1 MRIVC
6 QVLLYHIYACKVTQL
21 SDMLKAP
28 VPHNEKERLADL
40 YQYDILDTNAE
51 TEFEELVLMASRICN
66 APVSLISLIDAERQW
81 FKARLGMEATE
92 TPRDTA
98 FCSHGILNGEIF
110 IVPDATRDE
119 RFAGNPMVT
128 GEQGIRFYAGVPLT
142 SQAGNNLGMLCVKD
156 TVPRNL
162 NEEQQ
167 QALKILGKQVV
178 KQLELRLKNKE
189 LERIA
194 AVQKRIISI
203 MAHDVRSPLSSIIGL
218 FNLYENKGIDPQR
231 LNDFLQI
238 AGSQLNGTMS
248 LLENLIEWG
257 QIQLQPASLTTSPV
271 NLKDEVQKV
280 LNTLTVQANLKGD
293 QLINLVPADVQ
304 VSIDNHVLQFI
315 LRNLVTNSIK
325 FTSAGAI
332 SIEAITELNKVRMRI
347 TDTGIGMPP
356 KMQERLFLNKEKHSR
371 RGTQNE
377 AGSGLGLVLIK
388 EFIEKAGGVI
398 AVESE
403 EGRGTT
409 FILDLPTP

>member
-1 MRIVC
+1 MI
-6 QVLLYHIYACKVTQL
+6 
-21 SDMLKAP
+21 KAS
-28 VPHNEKERLADL
+28 VPNNEKERLADL
-40 YQYDILDTNAE
+40 YQYDILDTTAE

-66 APVSLISLIDAERQW
+66 APVSLISLIDADRQW
-81 FKARLGMEATE
+81 FKARLGIDAPE
-92 TPRDTA
+92 TSRDEA
-98 FCSHGILNGEIF
+98 FCSHGILNGELF

-119 RFAGNPMVT
+119 RFADNPMVT
-128 GEQGIRFYAGVPLT
+128 GSSGIRFYAGVPLT
-142 SQAGNNLGMLCVKD
+142 SAAGNNLGMLCVKD
-156 TVPRNL
+156 KVPRNL
-162 NEEQQ
+162 SEEQQ

-231 LNDFLQI
+231 LDDFLQI

-257 QIQLQPASLTTSPV
+257 QLQLQPAPLTIMPV
-271 NLKDEVQKV
+271 NLKDEVQTV
-280 LNTLTVQANLKGD
+280 FNTMIVQANLKGN
-293 QLINLVPADVQ
+293 QLLNRVPADVQ
-304 VSIDNHVLQFI
+304 VTINSYVLQFI
-315 LRNLVTNSIK
+315 IRNLVTNANK
-325 FTSAGAI
+325 FTDAGSI
-332 SIEAITELNKVRMRI
+332 SIDAITISNKVQVLI
-347 TDTGIGMPP
+347 TDTGIGIPA

-377 AGSGLGLVLIK
+377 AGSGLGLVLVK
-388 EFIEKAGGVI
+388 EFIENTGGRLS
-398 AVESE
+398 VESE

-409 FILDLPTP
+409 FIIELPAE

>member
-1 MRIVC
+1 MI
-6 QVLLYHIYACKVTQL
+6 
-21 SDMLKAP
+21 KAS
-28 VPHNEKERLADL
+28 VPNNEKERLADL
-40 YQYDILDTNAE
+40 YQHEILDTAAE

-81 FKARLGMEATE
+81 FKARLGIEATE
-92 TPRDTA
+92 TPRDVA

-110 IVPDATRDE
+110 IIPDATRDE
-119 RFAGNPMVT
+119 RFAENPMVT

-142 SQAGNNLGMLCVKD
+142 SEAGNNLGMLCVKD

-218 FNLYENKGIDPQR
+218 FNLYENKGIDPER

-238 AGSQLNGTMS
+238 AGSQLNGTMN

-257 QIQLQPASLTTSPV
+257 QLQLQPAPLTISPA

-280 LNTLTVQANLKGD
+280 FHSLTVQANVKGN
-293 QLINLVPADVQ
+293 QLVNRVPDGVQ
-304 VSIDNHVLQFI
+304 VTIDSYVLQFI
-315 LRNLVTNSIK
+315 LRNLVTNANK
-325 FTSAGAI
+325 FTSAGVI
-332 SIEAITELNKVRMRI
+332 SIEAITASGKVQVRI
-347 TDTGIGMPP
+347 TDTGIGMPL

-377 AGSGLGLVLIK
+377 AGSGLGLVLVK
-388 EFIEKAGGVI
+388 EFIEKTGGTI
-398 AVESE
+398 AVESQ
-403 EGRGTT
+403 EGKGTT
-409 FILDLPTP
+409 FTLELPAE

>member
-1 MRIVC
+1 MI
-6 QVLLYHIYACKVTQL
+6 
-21 SDMLKAP
+21 KAS
-28 VPHNEKERLADL
+28 VPNNEKERLADL
-40 YQYDILDTNAE
+40 YQHDILDTAAE

-81 FKARLGMEATE
+81 FKARLGIEATE
-92 TPRDTA
+92 TPRDVA

-110 IVPDATRDE
+110 IIPDATRDE
-119 RFAGNPMVT
+119 RFAENPMVT

-142 SQAGNNLGMLCVKD
+142 SEAGNNLGMLCVKD

-218 FNLYENKGIDPQR
+218 FNLYENKGIDPER

-238 AGSQLNGTMS
+238 AGSQLNGTMN

-257 QIQLQPASLTTSPV
+257 QLQLQPAPLTISPA

-280 LNTLTVQANLKGD
+280 FHSLTVQANVKGN
-293 QLINLVPADVQ
+293 QLVNRVPDGVQ
-304 VSIDNHVLQFI
+304 VTIDSYVLQFI
-315 LRNLVTNSIK
+315 LRNLVTNANK
-325 FTSAGAI
+325 FTSAGVI
-332 SIEAITELNKVRMRI
+332 SIEAITASGKVQVRI
-347 TDTGIGMPP
+347 TDTGIGMPA

-377 AGSGLGLVLIK
+377 AGSGLGLVLVK
-388 EFIEKAGGVI
+388 EFIEKTGGTI
-398 AVESE
+398 AVESQ
-403 EGRGTT
+403 EGKGTT
-409 FILDLPTP
+409 FTLELPAE